1 MATLT
6 IELPMVQ
13 QSYKYYDQG
22 SITSRK
28 ASYTKLVSLY
38 GNYVQQA
45 VTLNNLPA
53 HLLEAVV
60 LVENDR
66 IDVDSVS
73 AAGAVGI
80 AMIKPLSATDIL
92 VTARKKR
99 LLSAEKQ
106 AVLKKRLG
114 SRMSQVLAAD
124 LGKTIITAADLK
136 DPEFSLMLA
145 GIYLSL
151 LIAEHQSESSS
162 WLQYVVARYNQ
173 GYYLLTAR
181 KIPRGLSVPELIKQV
196 PGECKNYLVKML
208 GVRGW
213 LDILT
218 ETI

>member
-1 MATLT
+1 
-6 IELPMVQ
+6 MVQ
-13 QSYKYYDQG
+13 QSYKYYDPNSVAQ
-22 SITSRK
+22 RK
-28 ASYTKLVSLY
+28 AAYNKLVTMY
-38 GNYVQQA
+38 GNYIQQS
-45 VTLNNLPA
+45 VSLNNLPA
-53 HLLEAVV
+53 NLLEAVI

-73 AAGAVGI
+73 SAGAVGI

-99 LLSAEKQ
+99 LLSIEKQ
-106 AVLKKRLG
+106 TVLKKRLG
-114 SRMSQVLAAD
+114 ARMSQVLSAE
-124 LGKTIITAADLK
+124 LGKTIITASDLK

-151 LIAEHQSESSS
+151 LISEHQSESSS

-181 KIPRGLSVPELIKQV
+181 KIPRGLGVKALMEKV

>member
-1 MATLT
+1 
-6 IELPMVQ
+6 MVQ
-13 QSYKYYDQG
+13 QAYKYYDQ
-22 SITSRK
+22 SSVASRK
-28 ASYTKLVSLY
+28 ASYHKLVSLY

-53 HLLEAVV
+53 NLLEAVI

-73 AAGAVGI
+73 AAGAVGL

-92 VTARKKR
+92 VAARKKR
-99 LLSAEKQ
+99 LLTAEKQ
-106 AVLKKRLG
+106 AVLKKRLDT
-114 SRMSQVLAAD
+114 RMDQVLSAD
-124 LGKTIITAADLK
+124 LGKTIITSADLK
-136 DPEFSLMLA
+136 DAEFSLMLA

-151 LIAEHQSESSS
+151 LIYEHQSEPST

-181 KIPRGLSVPELIKQV
+181 KIPRGLTVKALIEKV

-218 ETI
+218 TSI